1 MEVKR
6 TDYSLLAKMGFLS
19 EVFRQDVREAT
30 RTICENAHQLKQVQ
44 SDCEDGTCVGRVPT
58 GRQRSDETRL
68 QSDCEDG
75 TFVGRV
81 PTGCQA
87 SSWMSSGAG
96 GLG

>member
-1 MEVKR
+1 M
-6 TDYSLLAKMGFLS
+6 
-19 EVFRQDVREAT
+19 
-30 RTICENAHQLKQVQ
+30 Q
-44 SDCEDGTCVGRVPT
+44 SDGEDGTFVGRVPT
-58 GRQRSDETRL
+58 GRERSDETRL